1 MEVVMPITASIRK
14 TPRENQIN
22 IRATDEERAVID
34 YAASLV
40 NKNRTDFIIELAYQ
54 EAKNIILD
62 QRLFVLDDECYD
74 SFITQLEAPVQNA
87 EGRERLLAVKP
98 EWK

>member
-1 MEVVMPITASIRK
+1 VFMSTAASVRK
-14 TPRENQIN
+14 TPREHQIN

-40 NKNRTDFIIELAYQ
+40 NKNRTDFIMELAYQ

-62 QRLFVLDDECYD
+62 QRLFVLDNERYD

-87 EGRERLLAVKP
+87 EGRERLMAVKP

>member
-1 MEVVMPITASIRK
+1 MPTTASIRK

-74 SFITQLEAPVQNA
+74 SFITQLEAPVLNA
-87 EGRERLLAVKP
+87 EGRERLMAVKP

>member
-1 MEVVMPITASIRK
+1 MPTTASIRK

-87 EGRERLLAVKP
+87 KGRERLMAVKP

>member
-1 MEVVMPITASIRK
+1 
-14 TPRENQIN
+14 
-22 IRATDEERAVID
+22 
-34 YAASLV
+34 
-40 NKNRTDFIIELAYQ
+40 DFIIELAYQ

-87 EGRERLLAVKP
+87 EGRERLMAVKP

>member
-1 MEVVMPITASIRK
+1 MPTTASIRK

-74 SFITQLEAPVQNA
+74 SFI
-87 EGRERLLAVKP
+87 KC
-98 EWK
+98 

>member
-1 MEVVMPITASIRK
+1 MPTTASIRK

-74 SFITQLEAPVQNA
+74 SFITQLEAPVHNA
-87 EGRERLLAVKP
+87 EGRERLMAVKP

>member
-1 MEVVMPITASIRK
+1 MSTAASVRK

-62 QRLFVLDDECYD
+62 QRLFVLDNERYD

-87 EGRERLLAVKP
+87 AGRERLMAVKP

>member
-1 MEVVMPITASIRK
+1 MPTTASIRK

-74 SFITQLEAPVQNA
+74 SFITQLESPVQNA
-87 EGRERLLAVKP
+87 EGRERLMAVKP

>member
-40 NKNRTDFIIELAYQ
+40 NKNRTDFIIELVYQ

-87 EGRERLLAVKP
+87 EGRERLMAVKP

>member
-1 MEVVMPITASIRK
+1 MPTTASIRK

-62 QRLFVLDDECYD
+62 QRLFVLDDERYD
-74 SFITQLEAPVQNA
+74 SFITQLEAPVLNA
-87 EGRERLLAVKP
+87 EGRERLMAVNP